1 MILSLKPVNLIKY
14 VLKIYMFYLSFI
26 CIIILEV
33 KLFLERSQLLFCII
47 IVLMFIS
54 YEVTA
59 QNEIEAK
66 ELSKKEIRALRK
78 EKAFE
83 RQKIRYQKRGL
94 NPWGINENAPNLV
107 MAIREH
113 LGSARIDTQ
122 RGLVIIRQSE
132 SMKNSQSFPL
142 WIVDGQQFNFPPNNI
157 ALQNIREVKVYES
170 LAETN
175 KWGQLG
181 RAGVVE
187 IITLN
192 AIK

>member
-1 MILSLKPVNLIKY
+1 M
-14 VLKIYMFYLSFI
+14 
-26 CIIILEV
+26 
-33 KLFLERSQLLFCII
+33 KLFLERSRLFYII
-47 IVLMFIS
+47 IFLIFIS
-54 YEVTA
+54 FGVAA

>member
-1 MILSLKPVNLIKY
+1 M
-14 VLKIYMFYLSFI
+14 
-26 CIIILEV
+26 
-33 KLFLERSQLLFCII
+33 KLFLEKSQLLFCII
-47 IVLMFIS
+47 IFLIFIS
-54 YEVTA
+54 FEAVA

-132 SMKNSQSFPL
+132 SMKNSQSYPL

-187 IITLN
+187 ITTLN

>member
-1 MILSLKPVNLIKY
+1 M
-14 VLKIYMFYLSFI
+14 
-26 CIIILEV
+26 
-33 KLFLERSQLLFCII
+33 KLFLKRSKLFFCVV
-47 IVLMFIS
+47 IVFMFES
-54 YEVTA
+54 YKVNA

-187 IITLN
+187 IMTLN

>member
-1 MILSLKPVNLIKY
+1 MKLLLKK
-14 VLKIYMFYLSFI
+14 
-26 CIIILEV
+26 
-33 KLFLERSQLLFCII
+33 SQLLFCII
-47 IVLMFIS
+47 IVLIFIS
-54 YEVTA
+54 HEVTA

-83 RQKIRYQKRGL
+83 KQKIRYQKRGL

-132 SMKNSQSFPL
+132 SMKNSQSYPL

>member
-1 MILSLKPVNLIKY
+1 M
-14 VLKIYMFYLSFI
+14 
-26 CIIILEV
+26 
-33 KLFLERSQLLFCII
+33 KLFLEKSELLFCII
-47 IVLMFIS
+47 IFLIFIS
-54 YEVTA
+54 FEVAA
-59 QNEIEAK
+59 QNVIEVK

-132 SMKNSQSFPL
+132 SMKNSQSYPL

>member
-1 MILSLKPVNLIKY
+1 MDY
-14 VLKIYMFYLSFI
+14 YFW
-26 CIIILEV
+26 E
-33 KLFLERSQLLFCII
+33 KLFLERSQLLFFII
-47 IVLMFIS
+47 IFLIFIS
-54 YEVTA
+54 FEVTA
-59 QNEIEAK
+59 QNEIEVK

-83 RQKIRYQKRGL
+83 KQKIRYQKRGL

-187 IITLN
+187 ITTLN

>member
-1 MILSLKPVNLIKY
+1 M
-14 VLKIYMFYLSFI
+14 
-26 CIIILEV
+26 
-33 KLFLERSQLLFCII
+33 KLFLEISQLLFFII
-47 IVLMFIS
+47 IFLIFIS
-54 YEVTA
+54 FEVAA
-59 QNEIEAK
+59 QNEIEVK
-66 ELSKKEIRALRK
+66 ELSKKKIRDLRK

-83 RQKIRYQKRGL
+83 KQKIRYQKRGL

-132 SMKNSQSFPL
+132 SMKNSQSYPL

>member
-1 MILSLKPVNLIKY
+1 M
-14 VLKIYMFYLSFI
+14 
-26 CIIILEV
+26 
-33 KLFLERSQLLFCII
+33 KLFLEKSQLLFCII
-47 IVLMFIS
+47 IFLIFIS
-54 YEVTA
+54 FEAVA

-187 IITLN
+187 ITTLN

>member
-1 MILSLKPVNLIKY
+1 M
-14 VLKIYMFYLSFI
+14 
-26 CIIILEV
+26 
-33 KLFLERSQLLFCII
+33 KLFIEKSELLFCII
-47 IVLMFIS
+47 IFLIFIS
-54 YEVTA
+54 FEAVA

-83 RQKIRYQKRGL
+83 KQKIRYQKRGL

-132 SMKNSQSFPL
+132 SMKNSQSYPI

>member
-1 MILSLKPVNLIKY
+1 M
-14 VLKIYMFYLSFI
+14 
-26 CIIILEV
+26 E
-33 KLFLERSQLLFCII
+33 LFLKRSQLFFCVV
-47 IVLMFIS
+47 IVLMFKS
-54 YEVTA
+54 YKVNA

-66 ELSKKEIRALRK
+66 ELSKREIRALRK

-83 RQKIRYQKRGL
+83 KQKIRYQKRGL

-187 IITLN
+187 ITTLN

>member
-1 MILSLKPVNLIKY
+1 M
-14 VLKIYMFYLSFI
+14 
-26 CIIILEV
+26 
-33 KLFLERSQLLFCII
+33 KLFLERSQLLLFII
-47 IVLMFIS
+47 IFLIFIS
-54 YEVTA
+54 FEVSA

-132 SMKNSQSFPL
+132 SMKNSQSYPL

>member
-1 MILSLKPVNLIKY
+1 MI
-14 VLKIYMFYLSFI
+14 
-26 CIIILEV
+26 
-33 KLFLERSQLLFCII
+33 
-47 IVLMFIS
+47 FIS
-54 YEVTA
+54 FEAVA

-132 SMKNSQSFPL
+132 SMKNSQSYPL

-192 AIK
+192 ALK

>member
-1 MILSLKPVNLIKY
+1 MI
-14 VLKIYMFYLSFI
+14 
-26 CIIILEV
+26 
-33 KLFLERSQLLFCII
+33 
-47 IVLMFIS
+47 FIS
-54 YEVTA
+54 FEAVA

-132 SMKNSQSFPL
+132 SMKNSQSYPL

>member
-1 MILSLKPVNLIKY
+1 M
-14 VLKIYMFYLSFI
+14 
-26 CIIILEV
+26 
-33 KLFLERSQLLFCII
+33 KLFLERSQLLFLII
-47 IVLMFIS
+47 IFLIFIS
-54 YEVTA
+54 FEVAA
-59 QNEIEAK
+59 QNEIEVK

-83 RQKIRYQKRGL
+83 KQKIRYQKRGL

-187 IITLN
+187 ITTLN

>member
-1 MILSLKPVNLIKY
+1 MI
-14 VLKIYMFYLSFI
+14 
-26 CIIILEV
+26 
-33 KLFLERSQLLFCII
+33 
-47 IVLMFIS
+47 FIS
-54 YEVTA
+54 FEAVA

-132 SMKNSQSFPL
+132 SMKNSQSYPL

-187 IITLN
+187 IMTLN

>member
-1 MILSLKPVNLIKY
+1 M
-14 VLKIYMFYLSFI
+14 
-26 CIIILEV
+26 
-33 KLFLERSQLLFCII
+33 KLFLKRSQLLFFII
-47 IVLMFIS
+47 IFLIFIS
-54 YEVTA
+54 FEVAA
-59 QNEIEAK
+59 QNEIEVK

-83 RQKIRYQKRGL
+83 KQKIRYQKRGL

-187 IITLN
+187 ITTLN

>member
-1 MILSLKPVNLIKY
+1 M
-14 VLKIYMFYLSFI
+14 
-26 CIIILEV
+26 
-33 KLFLERSQLLFCII
+33 KLFLERSQLLFFII
-47 IVLMFIS
+47 IFLIFIS
-54 YEVTA
+54 FGVSA

-83 RQKIRYQKRGL
+83 KQKIRYQKRGL

-187 IITLN
+187 ITTLN

>member
-1 MILSLKPVNLIKY
+1 M
-14 VLKIYMFYLSFI
+14 
-26 CIIILEV
+26 
-33 KLFLERSQLLFCII
+33 KLFLKRSQLFFCVV
-47 IVLMFIS
+47 IVLMFKS
-54 YEVTA
+54 YKVNA

-83 RQKIRYQKRGL
+83 KQKIRYQKRGS

-132 SMKNSQSFPL
+132 SMKNSQSYPL

-157 ALQNIREVKVYES
+157 VLQNIREVKVYES